1 MASGQAADYGQQAL
15 AAEKLLS
22 EKDLCFRVGE
32 KAAGEKRFSG
42 AARRYAGKI
51 LETRHISSCGH
62 GSCKRP
68 LELKKCREPGA
79 GFVAPAVMGLAKD
92 PLN

>member
-22 EKDLCFRVGE
+22 EKDLCFRVGG

-51 LETRHISSCGH
+51 LEIRHISSCGH

-68 LELKKCREPGA
+68 LELKA
-79 GFVAPAVMGLAKD
+79 LLGLFACAYSALSWVLQKT
-92 PLN
+92 P

>member
-32 KAAGEKRFSG
+32 KAGGEERFSG

-51 LETRHISSCGH
+51 LEIRHISSCGH
-62 GSCKRP
+62 GSWKIL
-68 LELKKCREPGA
+68 LELK
-79 GFVAPAVMGLAKD
+79 
-92 PLN
+92 